1 MADSSFRVVI
11 AGGGVAGLTL
21 ANMLEKF
28 DIDYI
33 LLESRGDI
41 SSAVGASIG
50 LFPNGLRILDQI
62 GCYERIL
69 ALPQQFTASSKTR
82 DSKGKSLFNIANVSE
97 HLKERHG
104 YPVLFFDRYWL
115 LRLLYENLQHKERV
129 MTDMKVIKV
138 QQADGGIQVITKDG
152 KVVKGT
158 LVIGADGV
166 HSSVRQQMIR
176 MGDEQQPGYFPP
188 GEADRVPCFYR
199 CSFGI
204 AQRVAGYIPGELNNI
219 RAKGWSGLVISGP
232 EGRVYW
238 FMHQRLPE
246 PRYGKDIPRY
256 TEEDEL
262 QFVKEFW
269 DCAITDKI
277 NFGQVYSKKLTS
289 TLTPLH
295 EYVYEKWFFN
305 RIMLLGDS
313 AHKPN
318 PLSGQGGN
326 GAIESV
332 AELVNAIVR
341 MRDTRSNGL
350 ASLNDEEVEMIF
362 QQTQTA
368 RHEREKY
375 LIAEAHK
382 LQALSAYENHAM
394 STLLWKVIGPNAGD
408 EYLLSLNRSAI
419 MDAARLEK
427 LPIPHRARLIPFN
440 DELPARP
447 KSMKMGRAIQG
458 CFGAGMASLMWL
470 ASKSLRLP
478 FAELGG
484 WAGGA
489 AISRPWSGSGA
500 SLLKLIVSLFSYP
513 VEGQTAASKLHLIY
527 FLTQLASPVLS
538 YTIDGFRKGN
548 RISPLVFPSVFL
560 GVMQVT
566 GIAYIAPAHALI
578 GALQGDI
585 TPTGRRIS
593 PEVSDAL
600 LPALALG
607 YAVPTAMMLAPG
619 FSTPTKQDLTA
630 LWQFSP
636 VLVPAFTSLFEAG
649 SRWLHRKRQ
658 GQWQQVPATDKG
670 SESLQQQDAND
681 MQSLR
686 RVYACTAVVQTAV
699 HVATLAVACWDQSI
713 SMSDMFFGVPNLMKA
728 KWDLPNTASKVSVL
742 LKYDM
747 VIATAALF
755 ARDLYSIWDLRRHGY
770 IRTREAVKAAIG
782 TCLGQAV
789 IGSGATSMIL
799 AYWRERAVAGL
810 SKRSV

>member
-1 MADSSFRVVI
+1 MADGSFKVVI
-11 AGGGVAGLTL
+11 VGGGVAGLTL

-50 LFPNGLRILDQI
+50 MLPNGLRILDQI
-62 GCYERIL
+62 GCYERIE
-69 ALPQQFTASSKTR
+69 ALPQQPITSTHTR
-82 DSKGKSLFNIANVSE
+82 DSTGKSLIHIANVSK
-97 HLKERHG
+97 HLKNRHG
-104 YPVLFFDRYWL
+104 YPVLFFDRHWL

-129 MTDMKVIKV
+129 TTNMKVSKV

-166 HSSVRQQMIR
+166 HSHVRQQMIR

-188 GEADRVPCFYR
+188 GESDRVPCFYR

-204 AQRVAGYIPGELNNI
+204 AQHVVGYTPGEVNNV
-219 RAKGWSGLVISGP
+219 RAKGWSGLVMSGP

-238 FMHQRLPE
+238 FMHQRLHE

-262 QFVKEFW
+262 QYVKEFW

-277 NFGQVYSKKLTS
+277 KFGDIYSKKLTS

-341 MRDTRSNGL
+341 MRDTRTNGL
-350 ASLNDEEVEMIF
+350 EGLNDEEIGRIF

-382 LQALSAYENHAM
+382 LQALSAYENHAL
-394 STLLWKVIGPNAGD
+394 STLTWQVIGPIAGD
-408 EYLLSLNRSAI
+408 EYALALNGKPAL
-419 MDAARLEK
+419 DAARLEK
-427 LPIPHRARLIPFN
+427 LPIPHRARITPFT

-447 KSMKMGRAIQG
+447 KSMKMGRAVQG
-458 CFGAGMASLMWL
+458 CFAAGMASLIWL
-470 ASKSLRLP
+470 AGKSLRLP
-478 FAELGG
+478 AAELGG

-489 AISRPWSGSGA
+489 AISRPWSNVGGG
-500 SLLKLIVSLFSYP
+500 LLKEIVSFFSYP
-513 VEGQTAASKLHLIY
+513 VEGQPVASKLHIIY
-527 FLTQLASPVLS
+527 FLTQLASPILS
-538 YTIDGFRKGN
+538 YTVDGYRKGN
-548 RISPLVFPSVFL
+548 RMSALVFPSVFL

-566 GIAYIAPAHALI
+566 GIAFVAPAHALI

-593 PEVSDAL
+593 PETSGAL

-607 YAVPTAMMLAPG
+607 YAVPTALMLAPG

-649 SRWLHRKRQ
+649 SRWLHRKRH

-670 SESLQQQDAND
+670 SESLQQHAVNNTK
-681 MQSLR
+681 SLR
-686 RVYACTAVVQTAV
+686 TVYTCTAVVQAAV
-699 HVATLAVACWDQSI
+699 HLSTLAIACWDQSI
-713 SMSDMFFGVPNLMKA
+713 SLSDMFFGVPNPMQAEWGLPSTAIKA
-728 KWDLPNTASKVSVL
+728 SVF

-747 VIATAALF
+747 IIATGALF

-770 IRTREAVKAAIG
+770 IQTREAVKAVIG
-782 TCLGQAV
+782 TCLGQVV

-799 AYWRERAVAGL
+799 AYWQERAVAGL